1 MYQIRLDELGITS
14 VLPVLCR
21 YSALSFPA
29 GELYF
34 SRREQA
40 GYEVERDGDT
50 ARIRAGSARD
60 AAVALA
66 ALAAHAD
73 DAHYSAAKS
82 CA

>member
-40 GYEVERDGDT
+40 GYE
-50 ARIRAGSARD
+50 A
-60 AAVALA
+60 
-66 ALAAHAD
+66 
-73 DAHYSAAKS
+73 
-82 CA
+82 